1 MKTVPEAFESIVV
14 RAGDAPAVVFGDQTL
29 GYGELNARANRLA
42 RALIGKGVGP
52 DALVAVAVPR
62 SPELVV
68 VLLAVLKA
76 GGAYLP
82 LDPEYPADR
91 LTHMLTDARPV
102 LAVRTA
108 DTALPEGTD
117 VPEVVV
123 DEPGFAAACELLPE
137 GDVAQDERP
146 ARLLPQHLMYVIYTS
161 GSTGVPKGVAVSHT
175 GVSDMIAT
183 QASLFGVRPG
193 ERVIQWASMSF
204 DAGFYD
210 VALALL
216 HGATLV
222 LAPREELLPGEP
234 LRETLLKHDI
244 THAVL
249 PPVALSVTDGSGLL
263 QGGTIMSTGDACT
276 PALVREWSQGRR
288 MFNGY
293 GPTEVTVGASI
304 GGPVT
309 DALDVSI
316 GTPWVGGRVYVLDD
330 RLCPAA
336 EGEEGELY
344 LAGSGLARGYLNRP
358 GVTASRFVADP
369 FGPPGSLMY
378 RSGDRGLRRA
388 DGELYFAGRAD
399 DQVKVRGF
407 RVELGEVE
415 ARLAGHPAVD
425 VAVAVVAGGL
435 ADARIVGY
443 VTTRDGAEVTEAELR
458 AHVARS
464 LPGHMV
470 PARVTVLAE
479 FPTTPNGKADR
490 ERLRAEATAA
500 LQAEP
505 AGSAEPGPAPAEA
518 TSFEEALCSM
528 VTEILARPSVTP
540 QDNFFELGGQSVLA
554 VQLGSRIRKELRVNI
569 PMRTVLEAA
578 TLGHL
583 ARSLEEAKAAAR

>member
-1 MKTVPEAFESIVV
+1 MFESIAAQ
-14 RAGDAPAVVFGDQTL
+14 AGDAPAVVFGDHTL
-29 GYGELNARANRLA
+29 GYTELNVRANRLA
-42 RALIGKGVGP
+42 RSLIAEGVRP

-62 SPELVV
+62 SPALVV

-82 LDPEYPADR
+82 LDPSYPPER
-91 LTHMLTDARPV
+91 ISHMLEDARPV
-102 LAVRTA
+102 LVVRTA
-108 DTALPEGTD
+108 GTSLPETD
-117 VPEVVV
+117 TPQIVI
-123 DEPGFAAACELLPE
+123 DEPAFADACEQRPG
-137 GDVAQDERP
+137 GDVGQDERL
-146 ARLLPQHLMYVIYTS
+146 ARLRPQHLMYVIYTS
-161 GSTGVPKGVAVSHT
+161 GSTGVPKGVAISHT
-175 GVSDMIAT
+175 GLSDMVAT
-183 QASLFGVRPG
+183 QASLFQVRPG

-222 LAPREELLPGEP
+222 MAPREELLPGEP
-234 LRETLLKHDI
+234 LREVLLKHDI

-249 PPVALSVTDGSGLL
+249 PPVALSVTDGTGLL

-276 PALVREWSQGRR
+276 SALVREWSRGRR

-304 GGPVT
+304 GQVT
-309 DALDVSI
+309 DAGDVSI

-330 RLCPAA
+330 RLRPAA

-358 GVTASRFVADP
+358 GLTSTRFVADP
-369 FGPPGSLMY
+369 LGPPGSLMY

-388 DGELYFAGRAD
+388 DGRLYFTGRAD
-399 DQVKVRGF
+399 DQVKLRGF

-425 VAVAVVAGGL
+425 VAVAVMAGGL
-435 ADARIVGY
+435 ADARLAGF
-443 VTTRDGAEVTEAELR
+443 VTTVAGAQVTEAELR
-458 AHVARS
+458 AHVSRS

-470 PARVTVLAE
+470 PSVVTVLDA

-490 ERLRAEATAA
+490 SRLRDDATRA
-500 LQAEP
+500 LLTAPPASP
-505 AGSAEPGPAPAEA
+505 AGEAEEAEGATHA
-518 TSFEEALCSM
+518 TSYEKALCVM
-528 VTEILARPSVTP
+528 VSEILAKPSVTP
-540 QDNFFELGGQSVLA
+540 QDNFFDLGGQSVLA
-554 VQLGSRIRKELRVNI
+554 VQLGSRIRKELRVNV
-569 PMRTVLEAA
+569 PMRTVLEAP
-578 TLGHL
+578 TLAHL
-583 ARSLEEAKAAAR
+583 ARSLEEAEAR